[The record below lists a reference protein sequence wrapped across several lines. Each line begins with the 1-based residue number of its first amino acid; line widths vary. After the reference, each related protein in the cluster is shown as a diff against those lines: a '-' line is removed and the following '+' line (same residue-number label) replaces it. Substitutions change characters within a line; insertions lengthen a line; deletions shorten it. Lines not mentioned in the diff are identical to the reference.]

1 MWRAQREGVTEGSLL
16 TTCGCQLN
24 EIPQEVPVNT
34 IPMRL
39 PERQAQVHRRLLIWL
54 PLALLILGPV
64 TALAETYE
72 SESIAGTQASEQAS
86 TDGGGTRVIW
96 RRIVGIVV
104 PDSIVGGEVVGAPAP
119 WITTAGRAEV
129 NLDTG
134 KLTFTVHGLVV
145 AFDFGCCNIGTPTIV
160 TKVKGTL
167 VCNDTVPGFPELVD
181 TEAVPLRTTGY
192 ATFSGHVDLPAS
204 CIDEPEDMLF
214 VIRIAD
220 VSEFEELIDMW
231 NAFGAV
237 RVIRHPDR

>member
-1 MWRAQREGVTEGSLL
+1 M
-16 TTCGCQLN
+16 
-24 EIPQEVPVNT
+24 NT
-34 IPMRL
+34 ILRKL
-39 PERQAQVHRRLLIWL
+39 PERQGQVHRRLLIWL
-54 PLALLILGPV
+54 PLAFLTLGPV
-64 TALAETYE
+64 AALAENYE
-72 SESIAGTQASEQAS
+72 SESIAGTQDSEQAS

-104 PDSIVGGEVVGAPAP
+104 PDNIVGVEPPSGGCDKTCAVGAPAP

-145 AFDFGCCNIGTPTIV
+145 AFDFGCCNIGTPTVV

-167 VCNDTVPGFPELVD
+167 VCNDTEPGFAELVD
-181 TEAVPLRTTGY
+181 TDAVRLRTTGD
-192 ATFSGHVDLPAS
+192 ATFSGHVDLPPS

-220 VSEFEELIDMW
+220 VSAFEELIGMW

-237 RVIRHPDR
+237 RVIRRPDR

>member
-1 MWRAQREGVTEGSLL
+1 
-16 TTCGCQLN
+16 
-24 EIPQEVPVNT
+24 
-34 IPMRL
+34 MRL
-39 PERQAQVHRRLLIWL
+39 PERQAQVHRRLVIWL

-104 PDSIVGGEVVGAPAP
+104 PDDIVGFELSGSCDQTCAVGAPAP

-145 AFDFGCCNIGTPTIV
+145 AEDFGCCNIGTPTTIV

-167 VCNDTVPGFPELVD
+167 VCNETEPGFAELVD
-181 TEAVPLRTTGY
+181 TDAVRLRTTGD

-214 VIRIAD
+214 LIRIAD
-220 VSEFEELIDMW
+220 VSAFEELIGMW

-237 RVIRHPDR
+237 RVIRRPDR

>member
-1 MWRAQREGVTEGSLL
+1 LD
-16 TTCGCQLN
+16 
-24 EIPQEVPVNT
+24 EIPKEVPVNM
-34 IPMRL
+34 IPMRF
-39 PERQAQVHRRLLIWL
+39 PARQAQVHRSLLIWL
-54 PLALLILGPV
+54 PLALLTLGPV
-64 TALAETYE
+64 AALAQTYE
-72 SESIAGTQASEQAS
+72 SASIANTQASEQAS

-104 PDSIVGGEVVGAPAP
+104 PDSDVGNAVVGAPAP

-145 AFDFGCCNIGTPTIV
+145 ALDFGCCNIGTPTIV

-167 VCNDTVPGFPELVD
+167 VCNETEPGFAELVD
-181 TEAVPLRTTGY
+181 TDAVRLSTTGY

-204 CIDEPEDMLF
+204 CIDEPEDMVF

-220 VSEFEELIDMW
+220 VSEFEELIGMW

-237 RVIRHPDR
+237 RVIRRPDR

>member
-1 MWRAQREGVTEGSLL
+1 M
-16 TTCGCQLN
+16 
-24 EIPQEVPVNT
+24 NT

-72 SESIAGTQASEQAS
+72 SESIRGAQASEQAS
-86 TDGGGTRVIW
+86 TDEGGTRVIW

-104 PDSIVGGEVVGAPAP
+104 PDNIVGVEPPSGGCDKTCAVGAPAP

-145 AFDFGCCNIGTPTIV
+145 AFDYGCCNIGTPTTIV

-167 VCNDTVPGFPELVD
+167 VCNETEPGFAELVD
-181 TEAVPLRTTGY
+181 TDAVRLRTTGD

-204 CIDEPEDMLF
+204 CIDEPEDMVF

-220 VSEFEELIDMW
+220 VSAFEELIGMW

>member
-1 MWRAQREGVTEGSLL
+1 M
-16 TTCGCQLN
+16 
-24 EIPQEVPVNT
+24 NT

-39 PERQAQVHRRLLIWL
+39 RERQAQVHRRLLIWL
-54 PLALLILGPV
+54 PLAFLTLGPV
-64 TALAETYE
+64 AALAQTDE

-104 PDSIVGGEVVGAPAP
+104 PDDTVGFEISGSCDKTCAVGAPAP

-129 NLDTG
+129 NLNTG

-145 AFDFGCCNIGTPTIV
+145 AEDFGCCNIGTPTIV

-167 VCNDTVPGFPELVD
+167 VCNETEPGFAELVD
-181 TEAVPLRTTGY
+181 TDAVRLQTTGY

-204 CIDEPEDMLF
+204 CIDEPEDMVF

-220 VSEFEELIDMW
+220 VSAFEELIGMW

>member
-1 MWRAQREGVTEGSLL
+1 M
-16 TTCGCQLN
+16 
-24 EIPQEVPVNT
+24 NT

-54 PLALLILGPV
+54 PLAFLTLGPV
-64 TALAETYE
+64 AALAETYE
-72 SESIAGTQASEQAS
+72 SASIAGTQASEQAS

-104 PDSIVGGEVVGAPAP
+104 PDNIVGDAVVGAPAP

-134 KLTFTVHGLVV
+134 KLTFTVHGLAV

-167 VCNDTVPGFPELVD
+167 VCNDTEPGFAELVD
-181 TEAVPLRTTGY
+181 TEAVPISTTGD
-192 ATFSGHVDLPAS
+192 ATFSGRGELPARWT
-204 CIDEPEDMLF
+204 DEPKDILF
-214 VIRIAD
+214 VIRMAKVRDFPEVEDLWI
-220 VSEFEELIDMW
+220 
-231 NAFGAV
+231 AFGAV
-237 RVIRHPDR
+237 RVIRRPNP

>member
-1 MWRAQREGVTEGSLL
+1 M
-16 TTCGCQLN
+16 
-24 EIPQEVPVNT
+24 NT

-39 PERQAQVHRRLLIWL
+39 PGRQAHFHRGLLNLL
-54 PLALLILGPV
+54 PLVLLTLGPV
-64 TALAETYE
+64 AALAETYE
-72 SESIAGTQASEQAS
+72 SESIAGTRALAQASA
-86 TDGGGTRVIW
+86 DGGGTRVIW

-104 PDSIVGGEVVGAPAP
+104 PDNIVGSPPDSGGCDKTCAVGAPAP

-134 KLTFTVHGLVV
+134 KLAFTVHGLVV
-145 AFDFGCCNIGTPTIV
+145 AFDYGCCNIGTPTIV

-167 VCNDTVPGFPELVD
+167 VCNDTEPGFAELVD
-181 TEAVPLRTTGY
+181 TDAVRLRTTGH

-220 VSEFEELIDMW
+220 VSAFEELVDMW

-237 RVIRHPDR
+237 REILRPDR